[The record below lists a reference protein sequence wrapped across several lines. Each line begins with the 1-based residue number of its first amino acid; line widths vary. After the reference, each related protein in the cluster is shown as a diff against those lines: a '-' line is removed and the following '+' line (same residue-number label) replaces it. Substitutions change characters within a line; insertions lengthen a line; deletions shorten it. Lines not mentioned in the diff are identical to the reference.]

1 MTQKKYLF
9 IDRDGTLIVEPED
22 QQIDSIEKLD
32 FLPGVIPALLEL
44 KAAGYI
50 FVMVSNQDG
59 LGTSSFPQPN
69 FDEPHALMLRILN
82 SQGIFFENTH
92 ICPHFSYDNC
102 DCRKPKIG
110 MLLNYL
116 TEQSIH
122 RGHSWVIGDRETDL
136 QLAGNLGIQ
145 GVRLGADNITNWQ
158 DIVKKIL
165 QPVRSASLIRKTK
178 ETSIHVRIN
187 LDDPATIQVATGI
200 GFLDHMLEQL
210 AKHGGFS
217 LELSVQ
223 GDLHI
228 DDHHTV
234 EDSAIAI
241 GEAMRLALGEK
252 IGIGRYGFLLP
263 MDESLAQVAV
273 DLCGRAYFVF
283 SGNFQREKVGE
294 LATELVPHFFRSFA
308 EGLKAALHIDV
319 KGENSHHM
327 IEAVFKAVGR
337 ALRPALAI
345 STVGLPSTKGV
356 L

>member
-32 FLPGVIPALLEL
+32 FLPGVIPALLQL

-59 LGTSSFPQPN
+59 LGTNSFPQQH

-110 MLLNYL
+110 LLLNYL
-116 TEQSIH
+116 TEQSIY
-122 RGHSWVIGDRETDL
+122 REHSWVIGDRETDL
-136 QLAGNLGIQ
+136 QLANNLGIK
-145 GVRLGADNITNWQ
+145 GVCLGKDNIATWE

-165 QPVRSASLIRKTK
+165 QPKRSASLIRKTK
-178 ETSIHVRIN
+178 ETAIQVRIN
-187 LDDPATIQVATGI
+187 LDDPAIIQISTGI

-210 AKHGGFS
+210 AKHGGFGM
-217 LELSVQ
+217 ELSVQ

-241 GEAMRLALGEK
+241 GEAMRQALGEK
-252 IGIGRYGFLLP
+252 MGIGRYGFLLP

-283 SGNFQREKVGE
+283 NGNFQREKVGE

-327 IEAVFKAVGR
+327 VEAIFKGVGR

-345 STVGLPSTKGV
+345 SSVGLPSTKGV